1 MTSWK
6 TQVMPP
12 SPVLRF
18 WQLTNSIQS
27 EGPNELCDGAWTAE
41 QASSPTQP
49 LSCEIQPFT
58 CVLNRFLDKHLQASS
73 CKYIRI
79 SIIFFHVGSHI
90 EFSPLRKVKHK
101 PKNLQKKRYK
111 TNQRAANILCLQHDK
126 HTSYWEEHSILTKS
140 SGSHRT
146 GGCKLYPEHYFH
158 QYFTNTNV
166 SRVNASNFSSPAN
179 LVYHSVIFKTE

>member
-41 QASSPTQP
+41 QASPPTQP

-146 GGCKLYPEHYFH
+146 LVAVNSILNIT
-158 QYFTNTNV
+158 FTNISQT
-166 SRVNASNFSSPAN
+166 RMFQGLM
-179 LVYHSVIFKTE
+179 LVTSLLQQIWYITV